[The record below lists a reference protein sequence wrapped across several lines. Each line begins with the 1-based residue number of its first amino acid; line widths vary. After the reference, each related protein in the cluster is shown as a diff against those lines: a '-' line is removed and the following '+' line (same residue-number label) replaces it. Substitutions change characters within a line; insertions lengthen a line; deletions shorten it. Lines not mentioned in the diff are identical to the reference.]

1 MKRSIYCVVAILSI
15 FFLATED
22 AFARGGRGGGGGRS
36 VAARPSPS
44 RSPSMSRSPSVSRPA
59 PRPST
64 PSRPATGAIQRPSTG
79 AIQRPSTGAVQRPST
94 GAIQRPGT
102 GAIQRP
108 AAGQLPSGPRPSQ
121 GDLQQ
126 FLNLPA
132 QRPAGPAV
140 PSQRPAAGVRPAPG
154 QLPATGVRP
163 GAGQRPGGVQRPGG
177 DRVNIGSGNRQ
188 ININRT
194 EINRQV
200 NNRYQN
206 IQNRPFTDSWR
217 QRRPVNY
224 PHLRHH
230 AWHYRPGHWW
240 RWATAATVTR
250 WVVFGW
256 ARPYYYSYGSGGNV
270 YYDNDTV
277 YVNNE
282 ATCSSEEYYDQA
294 ATIASSV
301 PEISDAQAEQ
311 VEWMSLGVF
320 ALTQEGVDTT
330 NQLLQLAVSK
340 EGIIAGTLFNETTGS
355 ERPVEGMVDQA
366 SQRAAWSFAD
376 GKNTDVVMETSIYSL
391 TENEA
396 TALVHFGK
404 DQTQTWVMVRL
415 EDPEGQTPP
424 S

>member
-1 MKRSIYCVVAILSI
+1 M
-15 FFLATED
+15 
-22 AFARGGRGGGGGRS
+22 
-36 VAARPSPS
+36 
-44 RSPSMSRSPSVSRPA
+44 
-59 PRPST
+59 
-64 PSRPATGAIQRPSTG
+64 
-79 AIQRPSTGAVQRPST
+79 
-94 GAIQRPGT
+94 
-102 GAIQRP
+102 
-108 AAGQLPSGPRPSQ
+108 
-121 GDLQQ
+121 
-126 FLNLPA
+126 
-132 QRPAGPAV
+132 
-140 PSQRPAAGVRPAPG
+140 
-154 QLPATGVRP
+154 
-163 GAGQRPGGVQRPGG
+163 QRPGG

-200 NNRYQN
+200 NNRYAN

-217 QRRPVNY
+217 HGRPVNY

-240 RWATAATVTR
+240 RWATAAAVTR
-250 WVVFGW
+250 WVAFGW

-270 YYDNDTV
+270 YYENNTV

-282 ATCSSEEYYDQA
+282 ESCSSEEYYEQA

-301 PEISDAQAEQ
+301 PEMSDTQADQ

-330 NQLLQLAVSK
+330 NLLLQLAVSK

-366 SQRAAWSFAD
+366 TQRAAWSFAD
-376 GKNTDVVMETSIYSL
+376 GKNTEVVMEASIYSL

-404 DQTQTWVMVRL
+404 DKTQTWVMVRL
-415 EDPEGQTPP
+415 EDPEREPP
-424 S
+424 QS